1 MNHQHARDGVSP
13 LVWNAL
19 AQLRPSGGVGGQ
31 SLADPTAVDVR
42 PVPTD
47 DQVPSEVRRNPDGSY
62 TAFGVV
68 WASLQ
73 AASVFACLVHGYR
86 RNNGSVGWAL
96 GWAFMA
102 GLFPVVMPAF
112 AVAQG
117 YGVPIDEAR

>member
-1 MNHQHARDGVSP
+1 M
-13 LVWNAL
+13 WNAL
-19 AQLRPSGGVGGQ
+19 ASVRPSGLVAGQ

-42 PVPTD
+42 LVPTD
-47 DQVPSEVRRNPDGSY
+47 DSAPSEIRRNPDGSY

-96 GWAFMA
+96 GWAFLA
-102 GLFPVVMPAF
+102 GLFPVVTPAF

-117 YGVPIDEAR
+117 YGVPINEAR